1 MSFSAGQSQQP
12 GGCVTLN
19 SDESLKLAV
28 AVTLLRNKLARKELP
43 ATESDAQRW
52 KKKAKGRK
60 QELLRLRDELR
71 VAEEGMQD
79 DLFPQNVA
87 CKCYFFSDMGISSS
101 KHPCDSFDGKVND
114 VLRRR
119 FLQQVRLK
127 ERKKKLT
134 GGSVQQ
140 LYFSDFS
147 NEDGM
152 EQFKASI
159 DFLAELCEHVTP
171 VSDTEYHFSSILI
184 FIVEPLKMYFILSQE
199 DEARFA
205 NWSHQAIEFILDSLK
220 NMQLKENSEDVEGS
234 VSSLIMRMVRRMTT
248 SRQRNENHSGND
260 SQIYIQH
267 LIRKLGSN
275 PYIGQRV
282 LLSVSQRVC
291 ALAENLLFT
300 DSFDAAF
307 PNMHNSMFVMI
318 QLLEFLIL
326 DYLLSWPSDDQ
337 FEFSLFQEWTT
348 SIVHARKGLEL
359 LETRNGLYILYLDR
373 VIGQLAK
380 SVTKVPSLQNLNK
393 ELVDKLFI

>member
-101 KHPCDSFDGKVND
+101 KHPCDSFYGKVND

-171 VSDTEYHFSSILI
+171 
-184 FIVEPLKMYFILSQE
+184 E

-220 NMQLKENSEDVEGS
+220 NMQLKENSEVVEGS

-300 DSFDAAF
+300 DPFDAAF

>member
-1 MSFSAGQSQQP
+1 MSFSADQSQQP
-12 GGCVTLN
+12 GGGSAGGLTLN

-43 ATESDAQRW
+43 ATESDARRW

-101 KHPCDSFDGKVND
+101 KHPCDSFDVIIYSFMG
-114 VLRRR
+114 
-119 FLQQVRLK
+119 FLVRLK

-171 VSDTEYHFSSILI
+171 
-184 FIVEPLKMYFILSQE
+184 E

-220 NMQLKENSEDVEGS
+220 NMQLKENSEDVERS

-248 SRQRNENHSGND
+248 SRQRNGNAHD
-260 SQIYIQH
+260 MWKYKDFM
-267 LIRKLGSN
+267 L
-275 PYIGQRV
+275 
-282 LLSVSQRVC
+282 
-291 ALAENLLFT
+291 NLK
-300 DSFDAAF
+300 A
-307 PNMHNSMFVMI
+307 
-318 QLLEFLIL
+318 
-326 DYLLSWPSDDQ
+326 
-337 FEFSLFQEWTT
+337 
-348 SIVHARKGLEL
+348 
-359 LETRNGLYILYLDR
+359 
-373 VIGQLAK
+373 
-380 SVTKVPSLQNLNK
+380 
-393 ELVDKLFI
+393 